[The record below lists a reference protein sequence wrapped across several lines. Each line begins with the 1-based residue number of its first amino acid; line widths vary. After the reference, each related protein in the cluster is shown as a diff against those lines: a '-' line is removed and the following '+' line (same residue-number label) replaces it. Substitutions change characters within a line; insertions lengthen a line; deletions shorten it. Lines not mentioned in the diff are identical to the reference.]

1 MTLDDAAIVALGAVT
16 TALCFLFKLL
26 WKRSQECENWRNE
39 KEPLIEQ
46 MAQQLGIHSGITR
59 MVNSCHVK
67 GCPYAG
73 TLIPETLSLRLEKTA
88 KETNYEK
95 HLSSSHRDS

>member
-1 MTLDDAAIVALGAVT
+1 MSLEAAAIAAVGAVT

-26 WKRSQECENWRNE
+26 WKRSQECEEWRNE

-59 MVNSCHVK
+59 MVNSCRVK
-67 GCPYAG
+67 DCPYAG
-73 TLIPETLSLRLEKTA
+73 TLAAETLSIKHH
-88 KETNYEK
+88 KETTKDNK
-95 HLSSSHRDS
+95 P

>member
-1 MTLDDAAIVALGAVT
+1 MTLETAAIAALGAVT
-16 TALCFLFKLL
+16 TALCFMFQLL

-46 MAQQLGIHSGITR
+46 MAQQLGIHSSIAR

-73 TLIPETLSLRLEKTA
+73 TLIPETLSLRLEKTT
-88 KETNYEK
+88 KETK
-95 HLSSSHRDS
+95 Q